1 MDQANPR
8 GLVWGNIT
16 DWSLILAILKVIM
29 TVSNSFSEQ
38 WQQLLAGN
46 PLLDAA
52 EQVLSGS
59 DYVTQWG
66 SRHGERA
73 GELLT
78 SADITTLYDADGYQQ
93 RLKAVLENVADET
106 VLQQKLRHFRQR
118 EMVRIIWR
126 DLAGW
131 ADLAETVRDLSAM
144 ADACIQQSL
153 DILHQWQC
161 EALGTPCNAD
171 GEEQYLVVLGMG
183 KLGAGELN
191 LSSDIDLIFTYPERG
206 ETQGGRKVLSNEEF
220 FTRLGRKLIQ
230 SLDNVTADGFVF
242 RVDMRLRP
250 FGDSGALAA
259 SFDAMEDYYQT
270 QGREWERY
278 AMIKAR
284 AITGDEAGK
293 KGIMDLLRP
302 FVYRRY
308 LDYGMFD
315 ALREMKGMIAGQ
327 LHKKGMEDNIKL
339 GSGGIREIEFIG
351 QVFQLIHGGRDKP
364 LQQRPILTILDLL
377 AERNYLST
385 NAVEDMKLAY
395 DFLRRTE
402 HRIQAWADQQTHLL
416 PKDDDARARIAS
428 LMGFADWTSFT
439 AVLGD
444 HRRKVQEHFEQTLTA
459 PQADAAPA
467 DSVSLLNS
475 DNEDK
480 MHYLQQLNYSDAEA
494 CLDKLDTLLTSH
506 TCRNL
511 GNTERERL
519 ERLLPL
525 LVQAAAN
532 VKNSDICLARLL
544 SLLEAIMRRSAYMSL
559 LVENPMA
566 LSQLVKLCAASPWIS
581 GQLARFPV
589 LLDELLDPRS
599 LYEVPERE
607 EQEKALE
614 RSLATVDKGDLEQQ
628 MYLLRE
634 FKQIT
639 SLHVA
644 AADVTDVLP
653 LMRVGD
659 QLTEL
664 AEIQLEKVMQLAWQH
679 LVERHGYPPCTDNDD
694 LSQCGFTIL
703 AYGKSGGLEL
713 GYGSDLD
720 LVFLFDDAANQGET
734 DGDRPIDALM
744 FYTRLAQRMIHLLN
758 TVTAGG
764 ILYEIDMRLRP
775 NGASGLLVTAVSGF
789 EEYQNTDAWTWE
801 HQALVR
807 ARCVAGDENLT
818 QKINEIRQQIL
829 AKKRDHETLLTEV
842 SDMRAKMRENLD
854 KSTDQLFDLKQSKGG
869 ITDIEFMVQYAVL
882 AWSEALPELLVYTD
896 NIRILDALRESD
908 KLSEDESTMLAD
920 AYRFYRGLANHCVL
934 QEMPAVVPL
943 ADVGD
948 YPPQVQAIWQ
958 RWLG

>member
-1 MDQANPR
+1 MATNQH
-8 GLVWGNIT
+8 
-16 DWSLILAILKVIM
+16 
-29 TVSNSFSEQ
+29 SEQ
-38 WQQLLAGN
+38 WQQLLSAVN
-46 PLLDAA
+46 ALSESAIT
-52 EQVLSGS
+52 VLNGS

-66 SRHGERA
+66 NRNSDRA
-73 GELLT
+73 SDLL
-78 SADITTLYDADGYQQ
+78 SSGDLTTIYDAEGYEQ
-93 RLKAVLENVADET
+93 RLKATLESVADEIS
-106 VLQQKLRHFRQR
+106 LQQKLRHFRQR

-131 ADLAETVRDLSAM
+131 APLAETVRDLSAM

-153 DILHQWQC
+153 AILHQWQS
-161 EALGTPCNAD
+161 ESLGKPCNAD

-191 LSSDIDLIFTYPERG
+191 LSSDIDLIFTYPEGG
-206 ETQGGRKVLSNEEF
+206 ETQGGRKSLSNEEF

-230 SLDNVTADGFVF
+230 SLDNVTIDGFVF

-284 AITGDEAGK
+284 AITGSESGK

-302 FVYRRY
+302 FVYRKY
-308 LDYGMFD
+308 LDYGVFD
-315 ALREMKGMIAGQ
+315 SLREMKGMIAGQ

-377 AERNYLST
+377 AARNCLSM
-385 NAVEDMKLAY
+385 NAVEDMKVAY
-395 DFLRRTE
+395 DFLRLTE

-416 PKDDDARARIAS
+416 PKEDGDRLRIAS
-428 LMGFADWTSFT
+428 LMGFDDWASFT
-439 AVLGD
+439 TVLD
-444 HRRKVQEHFEQTLTA
+444 EHRRKVQGHFEQTLTA
-459 PQADAAPA
+459 PQADAASD

-480 MHYLQQLNYSDAEA
+480 IQYLQQLAYAEPEA
-494 CLDKLDTLLTSH
+494 CIDKLDYLLATH
-506 TCRNL
+506 ACRNL

-532 VKNSDICLARLL
+532 VKNADSCLARLL

-581 GQLARFPV
+581 GQLTRFPV
-589 LLDELLDPRS
+589 LLDELLDPRT
-599 LYEVPERE
+599 LYEVPARA
-607 EQEKALE
+607 EQEKELE
-614 RSLATVDKGDLEQQ
+614 MRLATVDKADLEQQ

-653 LMRVGD
+653 LMKVGD

-664 AEIQLEKVMQLAWQH
+664 AEIQLQKVMQLAWRH
-679 LVERHGYPPCTDNDD
+679 LVARHGYPPCTDNDN

-734 DGDRPIDALM
+734 NGERPIDALM

-775 NGASGLLVTAVSGF
+775 NGTSGLLVTAVSGF
-789 EEYQNTDAWTWE
+789 EEYQNSEAWTWE

-807 ARCVAGDENLT
+807 ARCVAGDETLT
-818 QKINEIRQQIL
+818 QKINDIRQQIL
-829 AKKRDHETLLTEV
+829 TKKRDHETLLTEV

-854 KSTDQLFDLKQSKGG
+854 KSTDQLFDLKQGKGG

-882 AWSEALPELLVYTD
+882 AWSETLPELLVYTD
-896 NIRILDALRESD
+896 NIRLLGALRD
-908 KLSEDESTMLAD
+908 TGKLTEDESRMLAD
-920 AYRFYRGLANHCVL
+920 AYRFYRGVANHCVL
-934 QEMPAVVPL
+934 QELPAVVEL
-943 ADVGD
+943 ADTGD
-948 YPPQVQAIWQ
+948 YPSQVQEIWQ
-958 RWLG
+958 RWLA

>member
-1 MDQANPR
+1 
-8 GLVWGNIT
+8 
-16 DWSLILAILKVIM
+16 M
-29 TVSNSFSEQ
+29 TINNSFSEQ
-38 WQQLLAGN
+38 WQQLLSTVNDLSESAIS
-46 PLLDAA
+46 
-52 EQVLSGS
+52 VLAGS

-66 SRHGERA
+66 NRNSDRA
-73 GELLT
+73 EALLA
-78 SADITTLYDADGYQQ
+78 SGDISTLYDADGYQH
-93 RLKAVLENVADET
+93 RLQATLKNVADET
-106 VLQQKLRHFRQR
+106 ALQQKLRYFRQR

-144 ADACIQQSL
+144 ADACVQQSL
-153 DILHQWQC
+153 DILHQWQS
-161 EALGTPCNAD
+161 ESLGTPCNAD
-171 GEEQYLVVLGMG
+171 GEEQQLVVLGMG

-191 LSSDIDLIFTYPERG
+191 LSSDIDLIFTYPEDG
-206 ETQGGRKVLSNEEF
+206 ETQGGRKSLSNSEF

-230 SLDNVTADGFVF
+230 SLDNVTVDGFVF

-250 FGDSGALAA
+250 FGESGALAA

-284 AITGDEAGK
+284 AITGSESGK

-302 FVYRRY
+302 FVYRKY
-308 LDYGMFD
+308 LDYGVFD
-315 ALREMKGMIAGQ
+315 SLREMKGMIAGQ

-351 QVFQLIHGGRDKP
+351 QVFQLIYGGRDKP

-377 AERNYLST
+377 AERNCLSL

-416 PKDDDARARIAS
+416 PKDDEGRVRIAG
-428 LMGFADWTSFT
+428 LMGFDGWTRFVS
-439 AVLGD
+439 VLDG
-444 HRRKVQEHFEQTLTA
+444 HRRKVQGHFEQILTA
-459 PQADAAPA
+459 PQADAAPE

-475 DNEDK
+475 DAEDK
-480 MHYLQQLNYSDAEA
+480 MQYLQQLGYVDAEG
-494 CLDKLDTLLTSH
+494 CLVKIDDLLTSH

-532 VKNSDICLARLL
+532 VSNPDSCLARLL
-544 SLLEAIMRRSAYMSL
+544 SLLTAIMRRSAYMSL

-581 GQLARFPV
+581 GQLTRLPV
-589 LLDELLDPRS
+589 LLDELLDPRT
-599 LYEVPERE
+599 LYEVPMRE
-607 EQEKALE
+607 ELEKALE
-614 RSLATVDKGDLEQQ
+614 DSLATVDKADLEQQ

-664 AEIQLEKVMQLAWQH
+664 AEIQLENVMKLAWRH
-679 LVERHGYPPCTDNDD
+679 LVARHGYPPCTDNDD

-720 LVFLFDDAANQGET
+720 LVFLFDDTANKGET

-775 NGASGLLVTAVSGF
+775 NGVSGLLVTAVSGF

-807 ARCVAGDENLT
+807 ARCVAGDENLS
-818 QKINEIRQQIL
+818 QKINDIRKQIL
-829 AKKRDHETLLTEV
+829 AKKRDHDTLVTEV

-854 KSTDQLFDLKQSKGG
+854 KSSEQLFDLKQGKGG

-882 AWSEALPELLVYTD
+882 AWSEAHPELLVYTD
-896 NIRILDALRESD
+896 NIRVLGALSD
-908 KLSEDESTMLAD
+908 SGKLTEDESQMLAD

-934 QEMPAVVPL
+934 QEIPAVV
-943 ADVGD
+943 AVKDAGD
-948 YPPQVQAIWQ
+948 YPSQVQEIWQ
-958 RWLG
+958 RWLK